1 MNETLN
7 TNVIGSLAH
16 LNYERN
22 ITMNIK
28 FVIKHVASSIG
39 ISILL
44 AGGTVQFAQAAD
56 TDWFLRQ
63 LQQTDGN
70 IQANDAGRVTAS
82 PAIDAH
88 DPVSRAAADMG
99 QMRRRDDM
107 ASSSEQRAPER
118 R

>member
-1 MNETLN
+1 LN
-7 TNVIGSLAH
+7 TNLISPLIHIDYA
-16 LNYERN
+16 RN
-22 ITMNIK
+22 TTMNIK
-28 FVIKHVASSIG
+28 FVIKQVASSIG

-44 AGGTVQFAQAAD
+44 AGGAVQFAQAAD

-70 IQANDAGRVTAS
+70 TQANDAAPVTAS
-82 PAIDAH
+82 PAIGTH
-88 DPVSRAAADMG
+88 DSVSPAAADER
-99 QMRRRDDM
+99 QPRRRDDM